1 MFPREK
7 RSVDTW
13 LYHVSFK
20 ENFGLAR
27 RVGEFTLNGGR
38 NERCAERV
46 ADLHGR
52 REECRFLWRKSAKTF
67 VPMNLDLCVILDGC
81 SQEYKSKDDTLL

>member
-67 VPMNLDLCVILDGC
+67 VPMNLRKKFTPF
-81 SQEYKSKDDTLL
+81 SQNFHGEVLGSLHI